1 MVAILLGVPKLIGFW
16 GAQQKGLEVEVDLK
30 CSPESLQQLGGSAL
44 LWARGSGVLAN
55 ENQELLISS
64 DPVLCD

>member
-1 MVAILLGVPKLIGFW
+1 MVAILLGVPKLPKR
-16 GAQQKGLEVEVDLK
+16 AQQKGLEVEVDLK